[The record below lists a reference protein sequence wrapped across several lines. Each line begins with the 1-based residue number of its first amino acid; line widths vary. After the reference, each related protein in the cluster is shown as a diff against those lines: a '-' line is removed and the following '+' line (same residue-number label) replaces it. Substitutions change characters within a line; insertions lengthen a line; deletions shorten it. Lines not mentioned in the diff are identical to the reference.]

1 MTITTSN
8 QTGTVNGPGTM
19 NRPKVLVL
27 TGVENAGKTATAEAL
42 AAKTGW
48 PLIPEFARTHPD
60 VLGAAVTRSTLHAL
74 HALWQEAVTTLKT
87 DAPWI
92 ICDTGPLVLELW
104 SEEVFGKGLG
114 SADQAFEPSEGVAL
128 FVLCE
133 TLEHWHPDPLR
144 NLPRHADRKAL
155 EEKYLERLQGLA
167 IDGTSHIQLPGTWA
181 LKSRVEHVLNAASH
195 MIS

>member
-8 QTGTVNGPGTM
+8 QTGTMNGPGSM

-60 VLGAAVTRSTLHAL
+60 VLGATVTPSTLYAL
-74 HALWQEAVTTLKT
+74 HALWQEAIAKLKT
-87 DAPWI
+87 NSPWI

-104 SEEVFGKGLG
+104 SEEVFGKGVS
-114 SADQAFEPSEGVAL
+114 SAEEVFDPSEGVAL

-144 NLPRHADRKAL
+144 NLPRHTDRKAL
-155 EEKYLERLQGLA
+155 EEKYLARLQDLA
-167 IDGTSHIQLPGTWA
+167 LMGTSHIQLPGTWA
-181 LKSRVEHVLNAASH
+181 LKSRVEHVLNAASK